1 MSGRQQIHVFFGAPI
16 IPTQLE
22 VYEKKCSSITAA
34 EPWKELHLSYCGHA
48 LCFSSEKVKETGHVE
63 LQATNSVDLTHHIK
77 NQFSLNSGQRRF
89 EVAEDC
95 MTSCVSV
102 IGSMDI
108 LDSAPTRTGDL
119 AYSDYQKS
127 KDREIYKNQVAYQ
140 QLPQIFTKT
149 EKRHRKQ
156 SKDCFSNYAES
167 DTRHMRD
174 NCCDISDLFSSAK
187 QISMHLKSVG
197 QEDVTSE
204 LNSVNHEH
212 LSQYLEMC
220 FPMKLES
227 KPKIVKN
234 DCFNL
239 AVSTDTEFLSILTSS
254 QVAIFAQKTFKK
266 QAAQL
271 SGLETGT
278 MCVER
283 KAALSQTFK
292 LNHNAGKCISV
303 TETEYRQES
312 SKSRGLFS
320 SEGARKTSCF
330 ESTKNPDSCENTK
343 RSPQL
348 FTVPEQLLNEI
359 HIEPL
364 STGLLCSQVN
374 YSHKFSSK
382 RARTFEDTP
391 SICNSV
397 PKTENSKR
405 AKLSCSS
412 ASPGIIAD
420 REKVSEFVKL
430 QNNPLLLKNCCCKS
444 QKYVVLVAV
453 IHPCHVKEIL
463 IKSRSRSSSKI
474 PIATIVVIDQSE
486 VERKIVLWRAA
497 AFWSL
502 TVFPG
507 DIVLLTDVTVYENL
521 WFGEMMLQS
530 TFASRLLNLGS
541 CSAINPK
548 EFSHVVDV
556 GVLQDLLAYVSSKFT
571 YLRDLPRMHLQK
583 WDNIQ
588 HVQLD
593 QLQQDTL
600 IHSVLKIVSISI
612 LTAVYSY
619 KGEKQRKVILTVEQI
634 RDQPYIMVLWGAGA
648 AWYPQLRK
656 KKDHL
661 WEFKNLLV
669 QCSSI
674 SGTFELHTTPWS
686 SCECLFDDD
695 KRAITFKEKFQK
707 SEKSLMKMTD
717 LSTHIMEKRS
727 GLFQVKTQILELK
740 FVIATDQFRQL
751 ILDSDTS
758 LECIL
763 ASLPLLTYSGCAK
776 CGLELQTDKNKIYK
790 QCLRCLPLNEVKTF
804 YRSAL
809 MTVEHGECDIC
820 IHVVSELMEK
830 IFLNVPAD
838 WLNRLIGPSSDTT
851 YAMIVADLCHSLL
864 ADTKASYL
872 LEIRSHF
879 VLDEN
884 SYPLQQDFHLL
895 DFHPEI
901 WSTDLCS

>member
-612 LTAVYSY
+612 LT
-619 KGEKQRKVILTVEQI
+619 
-634 RDQPYIMVLWGAGA
+634 
-648 AWYPQLRK
+648 
-656 KKDHL
+656 DHL